1 MLCWMML
8 LGDVLCYIIVESSLS
23 INEGLFGSRM
33 PFGCQNPQTLQFFQ
47 TGPLYPMDG
56 GSPGGAVVKSPP
68 AHAGDTRDMGSI
80 PG

>member
-23 INEGLFGSRM
+23 INQGLFGSRM
-33 PFGCQNPQTLQFFQ
+33 PFGCQNPQTPKFFK
-47 TGPLYPMDG
+47 TGPPYPMDVG
-56 GSPGGAVVKSPP
+56 FAGGAVVKNPP
-68 AHAGDTRDMGSI
+68 AHAGDTRDIGSV